1 VSRISHAP
9 KVLLLFWL
17 CFGAAVAQGQPKRP
31 VGIVVW
37 DTAKLTVQALSPAA
51 FGNPAKALC
60 WPGNL
65 RVLREAAYRP
75 RGRLVT
81 MSEAKEEKPMAT
93 KTKRRPVILEPV
105 NPPDSFDRQEMRRA
119 IRELAEARRRKK
131 KRPVP
136 AHDGK

>member
-1 VSRISHAP
+1 M
-9 KVLLLFWL
+9 
-17 CFGAAVAQGQPKRP
+17 
-31 VGIVVW
+31 
-37 DTAKLTVQALSPAA
+37 ALSDRQHDA
-51 FGNPAKALC
+51 FDNPAKALC
-60 WPGNL
+60 RDGNL

-75 RGRLVT
+75 RRRVVT

-105 NPPDSFDRQEMRRA
+105 NPPDSFDRQEMRKA

-131 KRPVP
+131 KQRVP